1 MLTTNE
7 PQGTI
12 ETALESLSPVER
24 SIVFAHFIDGDPIG
38 RIART
43 SELKRADVDN
53 LIGTALAKMKATL
66 QRKGVRSIVDVV

>member
-1 MLTTNE
+1 VLTTNE
-7 PQGTI
+7 PQGII
-12 ETALESLSPVER
+12 ETALESLSPFER

-53 LIGTALAKMKATL
+53 LIGTALTKMKTAL
-66 QRKGVRSIVDVV
+66 RYRGVRSVEDVI